1 MKRRKFISA
10 GIALLSSLLIINN
23 HQSTNDFKYNVL
35 KKILI
40 KFKNNHNF
48 NFTSNS
54 EKSFFVEELLKE
66 NFNNSRELK
75 NILRYK
81 ILDDY
86 KSNKL
91 VFNKT
96 RYISETEYYLYSLK
110 T

>member
-23 HQSTNDFKYNVL
+23 HQSTYDFKYNVL
-35 KKILI
+35 KKTLI

-48 NFTSNS
+48 KFTSNS

-75 NILRYK
+75 KILRNK